1 MNKKQEKLVDET
13 VRNYREMDDLKA
25 DIKDETNSMM
35 IELAKYIKDDKNYQN
50 FIDNTDLVLAM
61 FTEKF
66 MEKHGNKF
74 TSAIELGNKLGSA
87 INAVTT

>member
-35 IELAKYIKDDKNYQN
+35 TDLAKYIKDDKNYQN

-66 MEKHGNKF
+66 MEKHGGKF